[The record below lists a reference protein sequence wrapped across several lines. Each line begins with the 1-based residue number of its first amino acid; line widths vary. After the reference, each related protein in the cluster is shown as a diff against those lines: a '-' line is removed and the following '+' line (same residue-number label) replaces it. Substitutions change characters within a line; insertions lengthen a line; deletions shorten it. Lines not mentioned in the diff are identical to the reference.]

1 MYFGKRVLCYKCVF
15 GIKMLL
21 HYFRI
26 NLKNVQYKALQILH
40 VQYKLHKS
48 YFKDMLRKFP
58 FHDIILATRGSF
70 VNKRT
75 YTEHAKSSGDCS
87 KHFRGSL
94 QINTRLT
101 FHLQMIDISTNQTS
115 TNKITIAVSDV
126 LTRINKYIMLFKV

>member
-1 MYFGKRVLCYKCVF
+1 MQCK
-15 GIKMLL
+15 I
-21 HYFRI
+21 
-26 NLKNVQYKALQILH
+26 LQILH
-40 VQYKLHKS
+40 VQYELHKTYS
-48 YFKDMLRKFP
+48 RNMLRKFP

-94 QINTRLT
+94 QINTSLT
-101 FHLQMIDISTNQTS
+101 FHLQLIDISTNQTS

-126 LTRINKYIMLFKV
+126 LTRINKRIMLFKVSFIG